1 MTPLALDGLLPAA
14 VSDTLLAGIVG
25 YCVADGEGRVL
36 RREGALSQ
44 WAPQTGE
51 ALFDADVIASLREPV
66 FALRDSGA
74 DMVIPGIGFHAP
86 AGDFKLD
93 IRFVWLEQGRYL
105 LVTSTQAAAR
115 AEFEM
120 LAAQTRRERQV
131 LEEQLRA
138 RELRLVDERRLMAL
152 FIAEAPAAIA
162 MLDKAARYVAVSERW
177 RGDFG
182 LSEDDT
188 RTGAALETSLP
199 FVSALWRKGIADT
212 LNGAE
217 VACSLDKVTGAHGR
231 TDWLRWRFL
240 PWQMTAALDGGTPE
254 GGVLLFC
261 ETITETVEQGRK
273 LEEQARRLRS
283 ANVDMK
289 NFSLALSHDL
299 QAPLRQMVKF
309 AGLLDDDS
317 GASLAGSGREFLN
330 EIHAAGARMQ
340 RMIEALLRY
349 LRIAARQPALRL
361 TSLGEAVAAARENLR
376 PDIAA
381 ARAVIDAQDLPQV
394 MGDGEL
400 LTLLFQNLLQNSLK
414 YAGAAAPVIRICAG
428 SAGAVWHVVFE
439 DNGPGIPPG
448 LAAKAFDMF
457 QRLDDRPG
465 IAGAGVGLAVCRW
478 IAGVHAGS
486 IRIEPPRAAGLR
498 IVITLPA
505 VRQISSAAL
514 A

>member
-25 YCVADGEGRVL
+25 YCVADRDGCVL

-44 WAPQTGE
+44 WAPGVGE

-66 FALRDSGA
+66 FALRGGGA
-74 DMVIPGIGFHAP
+74 DMIIPGIGFHAP

-93 IRFVWLEQGRYL
+93 IRFVWIEQGRYL

-120 LAAQTRRERQV
+120 LAAQTRRERQI

-162 MLDKAARYVAVSERW
+162 MLDKAARYIAVSDRW
-177 RGDFG
+177 RSDFG

-188 RTGAALETSLP
+188 QNGAALDTSLP
-199 FVSALWRKGIADT
+199 GVSALWRKGLADSF
-212 LNGAE
+212 NGAE
-217 VACSLDKVTGAHGR
+217 VACSLDKLTGAHGR
-231 TDWLRWRFL
+231 TEWVRWRFL
-240 PWQMTAALDGGTPE
+240 PWRMTAALDGGAPE

-261 ETITETVEQGRK
+261 ETITETVEQSKK
-273 LEEQARRLRS
+273 LEAQARRLRS

-309 AGLLDDDS
+309 AGLLDDDC
-317 GASLAGSGREFLN
+317 GAALAGSGREFLD

-340 RMIEALLRY
+340 RMVEGLLRY
-349 LRIAARQPALRL
+349 LRIAARPPALRL
-361 TSLGEAVAAARENLR
+361 TNLGDAVAAARENLR
-376 PDIAA
+376 SDIEAA
-381 ARAVIDAQDLPQV
+381 GAVIDAGTLPQV

-414 YAGAAAPVIRICAG
+414 YASAAAPVIHV
-428 SAGAVWHVVFE
+428 SAQASGAMWQVAFE
-439 DNGPGIPPG
+439 DNGPGIAPQR
-448 LAAKAFDMF
+448 AAKAFDMF

-478 IAGVHAGS
+478 IAEVHAGS
-486 IRIEPPRAAGLR
+486 IGIEPARGAGLR
-498 IVITLPA
+498 VVISLPA
-505 VRQISSAAL
+505 VKQVSSAAP